1 MTMLR
6 PVVLATPPRS
16 FFFSD
21 EGTAAIVPDYGSLY
35 GAAAGRSPSVHGPG
49 IYNRLGGSA
58 VGAELDYAEVSPDD
72 GLAAPVAC
80 AYWGPNG
87 QVCRTIA
94 LTGSR
99 QCIRHTCNTRGCS
112 NSKSSRVD
120 FCGDHADS
128 SA

>member
-80 AYWGPNG
+80 AYRAPNG

-112 NSKSSRVD
+112 SSKSSRVD